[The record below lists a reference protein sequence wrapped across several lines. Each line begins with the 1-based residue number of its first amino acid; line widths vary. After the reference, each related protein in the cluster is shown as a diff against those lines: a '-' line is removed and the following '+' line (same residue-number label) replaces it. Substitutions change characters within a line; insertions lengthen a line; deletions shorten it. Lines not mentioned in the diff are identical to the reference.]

1 MDFTFNEEQKMIQG
15 QVEQFVQKEYDWETR
30 QELSN
35 SDLGFGDK
43 NWKTFA
49 ELGWLGIS
57 ISEDNGKITLTG
69 KKIRRKEKALIGT
82 WRAHLNNMAQGVSS
96 GFLYEMKIVFAHFPM
111 KVAVKGN
118 VVAIDNFLGEKVT
131 RNANIC
137 GDVKVIA
144 KGDKVTVEGNNVED
158 VGQTAANLE
167 RATVVKGRDIRVF
180 QDGIYVVSKGAAQ

>member
-1 MDFTFNEEQKMIQG
+1 MLIKELTYNVNLPEGVTVSMDNNDVKLSG
-15 QVEQFVQKEYDWETR
+15 PR
-30 QELSN
+30 GELSRN
-35 SDLGFGDK
+35 FKHSM
-43 NWKTFA
+43 
-49 ELGWLGIS
+49 IS
-57 ISEDNGKITLTG
+57 VSEDNGSIKLVG

-118 VVAIDNFLGEKVT
+118 VVAIDNFLGEKTT

-137 GDVKVIA
+137 GDAKVIA
-144 KGDKVTVEGNNVED
+144 KGDKVTIEGNNVED

-167 RATVVKGRDIRVF
+167 RATIVKGRDIRVF

>member
-1 MDFTFNEEQKMIQG
+1 MNIEKLIYEVELPDGVSFSMDNYNVKLSG
-15 QVEQFVQKEYDWETR
+15 SR
-30 QELSN
+30 GELN
-35 SDLGFGDK
+35 RDFK
-43 NWKTFA
+43 HPK
-49 ELGWLGIS
+49 IS

-131 RNANIC
+131 RNAYIC

-144 KGDKVTVEGNNVED
+144 KGDKVDAQITNIDKKSRKITLSIKAREI
-158 VGQTAANLE
+158 LE
-167 RATVVKGRDIRVF
+167 EKKAMKDYGSSDSGATLGDILGVALNADR
-180 QDGIYVVSKGAAQ
+180 K